1 MDLDWVAAVAGA
13 RRARRGARLQS
24 LWSGYG
30 EIVRVELEG
39 GEAASV
45 VVKSVKPPARPRDD
59 ASDASDARKRRSYEV
74 ESVFYESFASRCG
87 EACRV
92 PWLLGHRQEGEGGER
107 LLVLE
112 DLDAAGF
119 VERRHAASGAALDR
133 AVAWLAAFHATF
145 LGVAPAGLWE
155 TGTYWHLA
163 TREGELS
170 RVEDPTIV
178 AVAPLLDAELGACTY
193 RTLVHGDAKLAN
205 FCFARRDSAVAA
217 VDFQYVGGGCGVK
230 DVAYL
235 VSGEADEARALDSY
249 FGHLR
254 RALAARGI
262 DAAPV
267 EAEWRAL
274 YPIAC
279 ADFYRFLAGWAP
291 SHYASDRHAQGVM
304 REIAAGRFAPPM
316 APGGRGD

>member
-1 MDLDWVAAVAGA
+1 MDLDWIAAITGA
-13 RRARRGARLQS
+13 RRARRGARLQF
-24 LWSGYG
+24 LWGGYG

-39 GEAASV
+39 AEAKSV
-45 VVKSVKPPARPRDD
+45 IVKSVTPPARPRDD
-59 ASDASDARKRRSYEV
+59 VSDARKRRSYEV
-74 ESVFYESFASRCG
+74 ESLFYESFASRCG

-92 PWLLGHRQEGEGGER
+92 PWLLGHREGDDGGGR

-112 DLDAAGF
+112 DLDVAGF
-119 VERRHAASGAALDR
+119 GGRHHEVSGAALDR
-133 AVAWLAAFHATF
+133 CLAWLAAFHATF

-163 TREGELS
+163 TREGELA
-170 RVEDPTIV
+170 RVEDPAIV
-178 AVAPLLDAELGACTY
+178 AVAPVLDDKLAACAH
-193 RTLVHGDAKLAN
+193 RTLVHGDAKVAN

-217 VDFQYVGGGCGVK
+217 VDFQYVGGGSGIK

-235 VSGEADEARALDSY
+235 VSGEADEADEARALDAY

-254 RALAARGI
+254 RELAARGR

-291 SHYASDRHAQGVM
+291 SHYARDPRAQHVM
-304 REIAAGRFAPPM
+304 RTVSATLGEQ
-316 APGGRGD
+316 GRGG